1 MISELGIIILA
12 GGLSTRMGSD
22 RRDCLGVALLS

>member
-12 GGLSTRMGSD
+12 GGLAPAWVQI